1 MSYRHTTPSAS
12 DILATVAGLKTRLQV
27 WQARRQAITDLYAL
41 DDRLLADIGLHRGAI
56 AEVVERSLAG
66 TAAAANDNRRK
77 IAA

>member
-12 DILATVAGLKTRLQV
+12 DILATVAGLKTRLQD

-66 TAAAANDNRRK
+66 TAANDNRGR